1 MPSQTGLQA
10 HTAIPGFRGVRN
22 GTQNLVEQTTNC
34 ATYPASVV
42 TPKKA
47 SQMKQ
52 KLPTTFSS
60 QEHQTAEHFY
70 SFQPRMRSAYRSLLW
85 LRSAAPPN
93 LAHSVLL
100 WSIRKHSI
108 SHITGSQK
116 YVLTEQ
122 QAYMT
127 SKEACFY
134 RAKKGA
140 KAQRHVSSE
149 PTFG

>member
-10 HTAIPGFRGVRN
+10 RTAIPGFWGVRN
-22 GTQNLVEQTTNC
+22 GTQNLVGHTTNC

-42 TPKKA
+42 TLKKA

-70 SFQPRMRSAYRSLLW
+70 SFQSRTCSVYCNLLW

-100 WSIRKHSI
+100 WFTRKHSI
-108 SHITGSQK
+108 SHITGSRK
-116 YVLTEQ
+116 YVLTA

-127 SKEACFY
+127 AKESCFY
-134 RAKKGA
+134 RAKKGD
-140 KAQRHVSSE
+140 KAQSHVSSE